1 MLKRIKE
8 LERWAQLLR
17 YDVIRMIS
25 NANSG
30 HPGGCLSAAEIIAC
44 LYFKEMN
51 IRPEDPDWPGRD
63 RFIFSKGHACP
74 VLYAAL
80 ARRGVFP
87 VEKLKTLR
95 KAGSFLQGH
104 PEIHTPGID
113 MTSGCLGQGL
123 SVGAG
128 MAMSAKMDGKSFRTY
143 VIMGCGEMNEGQVWE
158 SVMCASHFRL
168 DNLLAIVDYNR
179 LQFDGSVDEI
189 FTPGSMLK
197 RWEGFNWNVVEI
209 DGHGIDEILS
219 AFEKARNTKGVP
231 TVIIANTVKGKGVSF
246 MENDYLWHSLMD
258 KDKLI
263 EACKQM
269 KKEMENADSFYA
281 NRLW

>member
-1 MLKRIKE
+1 MLKRTKE

-17 YDVIRMIS
+17 YDVVRMIS

-30 HPGGCLSAAEIIAC
+30 HPGGCLSAADIIAC

-51 IRPEDPDWPGRD
+51 IHPEKPDWPDRD
-63 RFIFSKGHACP
+63 RFILSKGHACP

-128 MAMSAKMDGKSFRTY
+128 MAVSAKIDGKSFRTY
-143 VIMGCGEMNEGQVWE
+143 VMLGCGEMNEGQVWE
-158 SVMCASHFRL
+158 SVMCASHFKL

-189 FTPGSMLK
+189 LIPGSMVK
-197 RWEGFNWNVVEI
+197 RWEGFNWNVIEI
-209 DGHGIDEILS
+209 DGHNIDEILS
-219 AFEKARNTKGVP
+219 AFEKARDTRGIP

-258 KDKLI
+258 KDKLA
-263 EACKQM
+263 ETCKQM
-269 KKEMENADSFYA
+269 KKEMKNADSFYA

>member
-1 MLKRIKE
+1 MLSKTKE
-8 LERWAQLLR
+8 LKRWAQLLR
-17 YDVIRMIS
+17 YDVVRMIS

-30 HPGGCLSAAEIIAC
+30 HPGGCLSAADIIAC

-51 IRPEDPDWPGRD
+51 IRPEDPDWPDRD
-63 RFIFSKGHACP
+63 RFILSKGHACP

-87 VEKLKTLR
+87 VEQLKTLR
-95 KAGSFLQGH
+95 QSGSFLQGH

-128 MAMSAKMDGKSFRTY
+128 MATAAKMDGKSFRTY
-143 VIMGCGEMNEGQVWE
+143 VMLGCGEMNEGQVWE
-158 SVMCASHFRL
+158 SAMCASHFKL

-189 FTPGSMLK
+189 LAPGSMVK
-197 RWEGFNWNVVEI
+197 RWEGFNWNVIEI
-209 DGHGIDEILS
+209 DGHNIEEILS
-219 AFEKARNTKGVP
+219 AFEKARNTKEIP
-231 TVIIANTVKGKGVSF
+231 AAIIANTVKGKGVGF

-258 KDKLI
+258 KNKLS
-263 EACKQM
+263 EACEQM
-269 KKEMENADSFYA
+269 KKGLESADIFYA

>member
-1 MLKRIKE
+1 MIDKTKE

-17 YDVIRMIS
+17 YDVVRMIS
-25 NANSG
+25 NAGSG
-30 HPGGCLSAAEIIAC
+30 HPGGCLSAADIITC

-51 IRPEDPDWPGRD
+51 IRPEEPDWPDRD
-63 RFIFSKGHACP
+63 RFILSKGHACP

-87 VEKLKTLR
+87 VKKLKTLR

-104 PEIHTPGID
+104 PEIHTSGID

-128 MAMSAKMDGKSFRTY
+128 MAVAAKIDRKFYRTY
-143 VIMGCGEMNEGQVWE
+143 VMLGCGEMNEGQVWE
-158 SVMCASHFRL
+158 SVMCASHFKL

-179 LQFDGSVDEI
+179 LQFDGSVDEVLS
-189 FTPGSMLK
+189 PGSMVK
-197 RWEGFNWNVVEI
+197 RWKGFNWNVIEI
-209 DGHGIDEILS
+209 DGHNINEILP
-219 AFEKARNTKGVP
+219 AFEKARNTKEVP
-231 TVIIANTVKGKGVSF
+231 TVIIANTIKGKGVSF

-258 KDKLI
+258 RDKLA
-263 EACKQM
+263 EKCKQM
-269 KKEMENADSFYA
+269 KKDMENADSFYA
-281 NRLW
+281 KRLW